1 MKVKDSR
8 MSGNYHLSLLMIPKI
23 CYRYARKI
31 TWREIKKSYTVLENA
46 AILIFVLSSVVYLG
60 NVMSS
65 VYRFLV
71 LFPVSI
77 KQRALKYGF
86 YFRLFNRSL
95 NTGAK
100 ILCQSDTSFSSCVKF
115 VYKERS
121 DYALSFNKCFRTGSS
136 Y

>member
-1 MKVKDSR
+1 
-8 MSGNYHLSLLMIPKI
+8 MIPKI

-100 ILCQSDTSFSSCVKF
+100 ILYSLILHLAAVSNLYKKSDQTPP
-115 VYKERS
+115 
-121 DYALSFNKCFRTGSS
+121 
-136 Y
+136 